1 MTISWDEVPCSGQN
15 GPITGYLLY
24 YTNSA
29 FNETVNIN
37 GGDNRQYNLTT
48 LTPYTNHTVTM
59 MAYNNGGTGP
69 ASSEVTQQ
77 TREAGKNIII
87 FVNYLIIIIE
97 PGVVSD
103 LQLSDVGIDL
113 ISVIWNIPT
122 VPNGVII
129 TYEIHYRESN
139 NNSQYNMSNTTN
151 TQYSIGGLLPNTN
164 YTIGVR
170 AYTSVGPGEWNNIS
184 TSIRL
189 SLLFNANSLTFQVHV
204 FLY

>member
-24 YTNSA
+24 YTNTT
-29 FNETVNIN
+29 FNETINIT

-48 LTPYTNHTVTM
+48 LTPYSIYTVTVI
-59 MAYNNGGTGP
+59 AYNDGGSGL
-69 ASSEVTQQ
+69 ASSDVIQQ
-77 TREAGKNIII
+77 TGEAGKSMII

-103 LQLSDVGIDL
+103 LQLSGVGIDL
-113 ISVIWNIPT
+113 ISVMWNIPM

-129 TYEIHYRESN
+129 TYEIRYRESN

-151 TQYSIGGLLPNTN
+151 TQYSIGGLLPYTN

-170 AYTSVGPGEWNNIS
+170 AYTSVGPGEWSDIIAS
-184 TSIRL
+184 TIIIG
-189 SLLFNANSLTFQVHV
+189 
-204 FLY
+204 